1 VNWQAMP
8 TEHGQIRL
16 ANSHSAVRV
25 SSRNE
30 SRRKFTGGAPDGH
43 AEAIRARVDCRPER
57 SRSRAVRG
65 S

>member
-16 ANSHSAVRV
+16 ANSDSAARV

-30 SRRKFTGGAPDGH
+30 SRRKFAGGAAHGH
-43 AEAIRARVDCRPER
+43 AEAIRARVDCRVGL